1 MADIAAVLL
10 FAGLVMARAE
20 NLPESVF
27 FLAVISFIVILLL
40 RLIDDIDNP
49 FGLSDVNSAEN
60 VSIELLEKAVE
71 RLRAG
76 AKKIYWF
83 EGAPGGHCMEYSTCC
98 GKGISMLLSRNARQ
112 IA

>member
-1 MADIAAVLL
+1 MKDLAVVLAKVNRVQAIRDTSFVPLVYWMADIAAVLL

-49 FGLSDVNSAEN
+49 FGLSDVKSAEN

-76 AKKIYWF
+76 AK
-83 EGAPGGHCMEYSTCC
+83 
-98 GKGISMLLSRNARQ
+98 
-112 IA
+112 

>member
-10 FAGLVMARAE
+10 FAGLVIARAE
-20 NLPESVF
+20 NLSEAVF

-49 FGLSDVNSAEN
+49 FGLSDANLAEN

-76 AKKIYWF
+76 AK
-83 EGAPGGHCMEYSTCC
+83 
-98 GKGISMLLSRNARQ
+98 
-112 IA
+112 

>member
-10 FAGLVMARAE
+10 FVGLVMARTE

-49 FGLSDVNSAEN
+49 FGLSDINSAED
-60 VSIELLEKAVE
+60 VSIEILEKTVD
-71 RLRAG
+71 RL
-76 AKKIYWF
+76 KITAW
-83 EGAPGGHCMEYSTCC
+83 
-98 GKGISMLLSRNARQ
+98 
-112 IA
+112 

>member
-1 MADIAAVLL
+1 
-10 FAGLVMARAE
+10 MARAE
-20 NLPESVF
+20 NLPEAVF

-76 AKKIYWF
+76 AK
-83 EGAPGGHCMEYSTCC
+83 
-98 GKGISMLLSRNARQ
+98 
-112 IA
+112 

>member
-1 MADIAAVLL
+1 MADIAAVLM
-10 FAGLVMARAE
+10 FAGLVMERTQ
-20 NLPESVF
+20 NLSEAVF
-27 FLAVISFIVILLL
+27 FLAVISFVVILLL

-76 AKKIYWF
+76 AK
-83 EGAPGGHCMEYSTCC
+83 
-98 GKGISMLLSRNARQ
+98 
-112 IA
+112 

>member
-1 MADIAAVLL
+1 MQDLEVVLAKVNRVQAIRDTSFVPLVYWMADIAAVLL

-49 FGLSDVNSAEN
+49 FGLSDVNSAED
-60 VSIELLEKAVE
+60 VSIEILEKTVD
-71 RLRAG
+71 RLKST
-76 AKKIYWF
+76 AK
-83 EGAPGGHCMEYSTCC
+83 
-98 GKGISMLLSRNARQ
+98 
-112 IA
+112 